1 MRTILI
7 LNPESGD
14 SPLAEV
20 HGTAAS
26 HEEMILA
33 ALSMYGIEPEVWH
46 TIPEDPGE
54 ELAKKAADEHADL
67 VIAAGGDGTIHAVA
81 SGLIG
86 RETTLG
92 IIAMG
97 TMNNLAHS
105 LGIPETIEAA
115 CAVIAR
121 G

>member
-7 LNPESGD
+7 LNPQSGD

-20 HGTAAS
+20 HGTAAL

-33 ALSMYGIEPEVWH
+33 ALSVYGIEPEVWY
-46 TIPEDPGE
+46 TTPEDPGE
-54 ELAKKAADEHADL
+54 GLASKAADEHADL

-86 RETTLG
+86 RDSTIG
-92 IIAMG
+92 IIPIG
-97 TMNNLAHS
+97 TMNNLARS
-105 LGIPETIEAA
+105 LGIPNDVEEACTIIGE
-115 CAVIAR
+115 
-121 G
+121 